1 MNYTA
6 TILRIYAKCV
16 SWWPRG
22 STIFRPVICGLLTIS
37 QMGCKS
43 QEVLTATCLVVLL
56 VVLLA
61 FLVLFIIFLVLNTGD
76 DSSAMTGP
84 VFNHKGWITTPTI
97 ISWMFRISNACGLSQ
112 PCWRMKWKM
121 DGHWLMKPNIEGFRN
136 YEVWTHFIS
145 PYPLFKQSI
154 ELPHLGVCTMVNSVD
169 RYQRLV
175 PYQSHS

>member
-1 MNYTA
+1 MWWGQLAFAVWRGEHMIFLTDLAAMTNWLTICWLSLFLMLVIDWTTA

-22 STIFRPVICGLLTIS
+22 STIFRSVICGLLTIS
-37 QMGCKS
+37 QMRCKS

-97 ISWMFRISNACGLSQ
+97 ISGMFRISNACGLSQ
-112 PCWRMKWKM
+112 PCWRA
-121 DGHWLMKPNIEGFRN
+121 
-136 YEVWTHFIS
+136 
-145 PYPLFKQSI
+145 
-154 ELPHLGVCTMVNSVD
+154 
-169 RYQRLV
+169 
-175 PYQSHS
+175 

>member
-22 STIFRPVICGLLTIS
+22 STIFRSVICGLLTIS

-61 FLVLFIIFLVLNTGD
+61 FLVLFIIVLVLNTGD

-84 VFNHKGWITTPTI
+84 VFNHKG
-97 ISWMFRISNACGLSQ
+97 
-112 PCWRMKWKM
+112 
-121 DGHWLMKPNIEGFRN
+121 
-136 YEVWTHFIS
+136 
-145 PYPLFKQSI
+145 
-154 ELPHLGVCTMVNSVD
+154 
-169 RYQRLV
+169 
-175 PYQSHS
+175 